1 MSSPHTPVRGD
12 VRSEP
17 MSVSTRILALLTI
30 LCAVTVG
37 CGSAETADDAATP
50 TTSASVPP
58 TSPTSPSA
66 GNDSS
71 SSCEAPGRYVD
82 YSAEAVAEE
91 CYTDTILFF
100 HAPWCPE
107 CRGFEE
113 AIKSGEV
120 PEGAQILKV
129 DYDSATD
136 LRKKY
141 EVTIQSTFV
150 RVDAAGKRV
159 ALWSGY
165 GQDKSVDAIFEN
177 TQ

>member
-1 MSSPHTPVRGD
+1 MRSMHTPVRGA

-17 MSVSTRILALLTI
+17 MRVSTRILALLTI

-37 CGSAETADDAATP
+37 CGSAETADDAASP
-50 TTSASVPP
+50 TSASVPS
-58 TSPTSPSA
+58 TSPTSPAA

-71 SSCEAPGRYVD
+71 PSCEAPGRYTD
-82 YSAEAVAEE
+82 SSAAAVADE

-120 PEGAQILKV
+120 PDGAQILKV

-136 LRKKY
+136 LRKQHG
-141 EVTIQSTFV
+141 VTIQSTFV
-150 RVDAAGKRV
+150 RVDPAGETVK
-159 ALWSGY
+159 LWSGY
-165 GQDKSVDAIFEN
+165 GQDKSVDAILEN

>member
-1 MSSPHTPVRGD
+1 MRPRTPIRVAIH
-12 VRSEP
+12 SEP
-17 MSVSTRILALLTI
+17 SHMKSRLVAVIALL
-30 LCAVTVG
+30 LLSAG
-37 CGSAETADDAATP
+37 CGSSADQAEDSTTSVASSTPSTADSTPAETP
-50 TTSASVPP
+50 
-58 TSPTSPSA
+58 A
-66 GNDSS
+66 GEPV
-71 SSCEAPGRYVD
+71 CEGRYAD
-82 YSAEAVAEE
+82 YSETAVAEE

-136 LRKKY
+136 LRKQHG
-141 EVTIQSTFV
+141 VTIQSTFV
-150 RVDAAGKRV
+150 RVDPAGETVK
-159 ALWSGY
+159 LWSGY
-165 GQDKSVDAIFEN
+165 GQDKSVDAILEN

>member
-1 MSSPHTPVRGD
+1 MSSRIVTVIALVLLAAGCGTSAEQA
-12 VRSEP
+12 SEP
-17 MSVSTRILALLTI
+17 TTPPVSSPASSPASTTE
-30 LCAVTVG
+30 
-37 CGSAETADDAATP
+37 SAPDDM
-50 TTSASVPP
+50 ASD
-58 TSPTSPSA
+58 SPA
-66 GNDSS
+66 
-71 SSCEAPGRYVD
+71 CEAPGRYAD
-82 YSAEAVAEE
+82 YSAAAVAEE

-120 PEGAQILKV
+120 PDGAQILKV

-150 RVDAAGKRV
+150 RVDPSGERV
-159 ALWSGY
+159 KLWSGY
-165 GQDKSVDAIFEN
+165 GQDKSVDAILEN

>member
-1 MSSPHTPVRGD
+1 MRSLPTPVRGA

-17 MSVSTRILALLTI
+17 MAVSTRILVLLGL

-37 CGSAETADDAATP
+37 CGSTETAGDTAVSAPSTEAAP
-50 TTSASVPP
+50 AS
-58 TSPTSPSA
+58 SPA
-66 GNDSS
+66 GNEPSP
-71 SSCEAPGRYVD
+71 SCEAPGRYTD
-82 YSAEAVAEE
+82 YSAAAVADE

-136 LRKKY
+136 LRKQH

-150 RVDAAGKRV
+150 RVDPAGETVK
-159 ALWSGY
+159 LWSGY
-165 GQDKSVDAIFEN
+165 GKDKSVDAILEN

>member
-1 MSSPHTPVRGD
+1 MRSRTPIRGVIHSEPSHMSSRIVAVIALVLLAAGCGTGAEQA
-12 VRSEP
+12 SEP
-17 MSVSTRILALLTI
+17 TTPPASSTPSVTE
-30 LCAVTVG
+30 
-37 CGSAETADDAATP
+37 SAPDDAPADDPA
-50 TTSASVPP
+50 
-58 TSPTSPSA
+58 
-66 GNDSS
+66 
-71 SSCEAPGRYVD
+71 CEAPGRYAD
-82 YSAEAVAEE
+82 YSAEAVGEE

-129 DYDSATD
+129 DFDSATD

-150 RVDAAGKRV
+150 RVDSSGERV
-159 ALWSGY
+159 KLWSGY
-165 GQDKSVDAIFEN
+165 GQDKSVDAILEN

>member
-1 MSSPHTPVRGD
+1 MHMNSRTLA
-12 VRSEP
+12 
-17 MSVSTRILALLTI
+17 TLALVCL
-30 LCAVTVG
+30 AAAG
-37 CGSAETADDAATP
+37 CGGTDDAADAPASTSSTPAASRSAPAETATEKPAEEPAEDAA
-50 TTSASVPP
+50 
-58 TSPTSPSA
+58 
-66 GNDSS
+66 
-71 SSCEAPGRYVD
+71 CEGRYAD
-82 YSAEAVAEE
+82 YSPEAVADE

-113 AIKSGEV
+113 AIKAGEV

-136 LRKKY
+136 LRKKH

-150 RVDAAGKRV
+150 RVDPAGERV
-159 ALWSGY
+159 ELWSGY
-165 GQDKSVDAIFEN
+165 GQDKSVDAILEN

>member
-1 MSSPHTPVRGD
+1 MRSMHTPVRGD

-17 MSVSTRILALLTI
+17 MAVSTRILVLLAL

-37 CGSAETADDAATP
+37 CGSTETAGDTAVSTPSAEAAP
-50 TTSASVPP
+50 AS
-58 TSPTSPSA
+58 SPA

-71 SSCEAPGRYVD
+71 PSCEAPGRYAD
-82 YSAEAVAEE
+82 YSEAAVADA

-113 AIKSGEV
+113 AIKGGDV
-120 PEGAQILKV
+120 PDGAQILKV

-136 LRKKY
+136 LRKQH

-150 RVDAAGKRV
+150 RVDPAGETV
-159 ALWSGY
+159 ELWSGY
-165 GQDKSVDAIFEN
+165 GQDKSVDAILEN

>member
-1 MSSPHTPVRGD
+1 MA
-12 VRSEP
+12 
-17 MSVSTRILALLTI
+17 VSTRILVLLALVY
-30 LCAVTVG
+30 AAAVG
-37 CGSAETADDAATP
+37 CGSTEAADEGTTPPAASSEAPPSTTPTPTPTEDGTAAT
-50 TTSASVPP
+50 
-58 TSPTSPSA
+58 
-66 GNDSS
+66 
-71 SSCEAPGRYVD
+71 CEAPGRYTD
-82 YSAEAVAEE
+82 YSAEAVADE

-113 AIKSGEV
+113 AIKAGKV

-141 EVTIQSTFV
+141 EVTIQTSFV
-150 RVDAAGKRV
+150 RVDTAGERIK
-159 ALWSGY
+159 LWSGY
-165 GQDKSVDAIFEN
+165 GKSKSVDAILEN

>member
-1 MSSPHTPVRGD
+1 MIALLLLAAGCGTDTEQAGEPATPV
-12 VRSEP
+12 
-17 MSVSTRILALLTI
+17 VSSTPSTA
-30 LCAVTVG
+30 A
-37 CGSAETADDAATP
+37 SAPGETAAADPADAPA
-50 TTSASVPP
+50 
-58 TSPTSPSA
+58 
-66 GNDSS
+66 
-71 SSCEAPGRYVD
+71 CEGRYAD
-82 YSAEAVAEE
+82 YSAAAVAED

-113 AIKSGEV
+113 AIKRGEV

-150 RVDAAGKRV
+150 RVDASGARV
-159 ALWSGY
+159 RLWSGY
-165 GQDKSVDAIFEN
+165 GQDKSVDAILEN

>member
-1 MSSPHTPVRGD
+1 MP
-12 VRSEP
+12 
-17 MSVSTRILALLTI
+17 VSTRLLALLTI

-37 CGSAETADDAATP
+37 CGSAETADDSASPT

-58 TSPTSPSA
+58 TSPTSPAA

-71 SSCEAPGRYVD
+71 PSCEATGRYAD
-82 YSAEAVAEE
+82 YSEAAVADE

-120 PEGAQILKV
+120 PDGAQILKV

-136 LRKKY
+136 LRKQHG
-141 EVTIQSTFV
+141 VTIQSTFV
-150 RVDAAGKRV
+150 RVDPAGKTV
-159 ALWSGY
+159 KLWSGY
-165 GQDKSVDAIFEN
+165 GQDKSVDAILEN

>member
-1 MSSPHTPVRGD
+1 MP
-12 VRSEP
+12 
-17 MSVSTRILALLTI
+17 VSTRILALLTI

-37 CGSAETADDAATP
+37 CGSTETADDSASP
-50 TTSASVPP
+50 TTSASTPLTTP
-58 TSPTSPSA
+58 AA
-66 GNDSS
+66 GDDSS
-71 SSCEAPGRYVD
+71 PSCEATGRYAD
-82 YSAEAVAEE
+82 YSEAAVADE

-129 DYDSATD
+129 DYDSSTD
-136 LRKKY
+136 LRKQHG
-141 EVTIQSTFV
+141 VTIQSTFV
-150 RVDAAGKRV
+150 RVDPAGKTV
-159 ALWSGY
+159 KLWSGY
-165 GQDKSVDAIFEN
+165 GQDKSVDAILEN